1 MVSTFYHLKLFENV
15 PELLIYSGMLR
26 STDQEMI
33 AIEKIAYYLLTVSER
48 RGHAVSCRATW
59 GSTRISQEAEK
70 ARGKHGQNV
79 LLCF

>member
-33 AIEKIAYYLLTVSER
+33 AIEKIAYYLLTVPKR
-48 RGHAVSCRATW
+48 RGHPVSCRATW
-59 GSTRISQEAEK
+59 GSARISQEAEK